1 MLSFLFFFY
10 FSVSSFQILDE
21 LPFFTA
27 IVCNTYRKCYFL
39 QEGKKY
45 ALNNKY
51 LQALGINS
59 QEKTIVQ
66 IYKHNMDTYQQWQ
79 EITNTTFATSKTKQ
93 VHYHFRDFQENNH
106 DVLSQCTSKNSYPGH
121 KKRSTH
127 SLFHES
133 ASTKWMP
140 CKMVISSKEALNFF
154 LSMLYRNLHD

>member
-1 MLSFLFFFY
+1 MLFFARR
-10 FSVSSFQILDE
+10 E
-21 LPFFTA
+21 
-27 IVCNTYRKCYFL
+27 
-39 QEGKKY
+39 KY

-93 VHYHFRDFQENNH
+93 VHYHFRDFRENNH

-127 SLFHES
+127 SRVKKGEVHKSQVLMPASNQLQEYPRDRHLSQPAIEFSKVKAKHEELQIY
-133 ASTKWMP
+133 
-140 CKMVISSKEALNFF
+140 VLLNRQ
-154 LSMLYRNLHD
+154 LRNEPFKQR